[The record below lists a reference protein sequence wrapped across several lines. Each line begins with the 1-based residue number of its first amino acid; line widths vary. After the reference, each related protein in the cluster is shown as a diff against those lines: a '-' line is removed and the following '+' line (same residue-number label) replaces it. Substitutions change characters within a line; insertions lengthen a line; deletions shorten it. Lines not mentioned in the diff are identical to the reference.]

1 MATTDRRGRS
11 HWCIDDDNDVDD
23 DDDDEDEDD
32 DADVD
37 EKDWGGGCENGDAPG
52 GATGAV
58 DIAGRSQI
66 WNKPRLEADAHC
78 GITVLDLRQFQNGFE
93 RRLL

>member
-66 WNKPRLEADAHC
+66 WNKIFISRVSKLMRTAASPSL
-78 GITVLDLRQFQNGFE
+78 I
-93 RRLL
+93 